1 MLHRLRSLFFTK
13 GQLASP
19 PPALLEALG
28 AWRSTASGVAI
39 SPELALRC
47 PAVSC
52 AVRAISEATARLP
65 LSIYRV
71 GTDDS
76 REEAT
81 DHPAH
86 ALLTG
91 TWNDWTSC
99 FDGLYAGTVDALTN
113 DSGALIFVNR
123 ANGAPRDFFASS
135 PAHGASTVIWRRTN
149 QVSAQPIAFCRSPTA
164 SMSARS
170 ARRIAHRSRLR
181 GKRLD

>member
-52 AVRAISEATARLP
+52 AVRAISEATACLP